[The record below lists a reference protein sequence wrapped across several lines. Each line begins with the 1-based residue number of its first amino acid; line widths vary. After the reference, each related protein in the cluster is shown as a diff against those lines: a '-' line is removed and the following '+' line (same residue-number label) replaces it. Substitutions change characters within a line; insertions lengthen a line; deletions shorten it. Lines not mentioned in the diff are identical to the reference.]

1 MICSRVDGLLLFNP
15 PYATGGGRGEELTS
29 LAKAWVAPGR
39 VAELLLFSCRSWKGS
54 EVAVLSDGVDDMFY
68 APTATGVG
76 RGVELG

>member
-15 PYATGGGRGEELTS
+15 PSATGGGRGEELKS
-29 LAKAWVAPGR
+29 LVKAWVAPGR